1 MHGGP
6 ARGKHSKAFMAFDIA
21 EKKHA
26 VAIAVDKAPPLS
38 RRARSGIDPRL
49 KRAGDDPRLSE

>member
-6 ARGKHSKAFMAFDIA
+6 AMGKHSKAFMAFDIA

-26 VAIAVDKAPPLS
+26 VAITVDKAPPLS

-49 KRAGDDPRLSE
+49 KRGGQ

>member
-1 MHGGP
+1 M
-6 ARGKHSKAFMAFDIA
+6 GKHSEAFVAFDIA
-21 EKKHA
+21 KKKHA
-26 VAIAVDKAPPLS
+26 VAIAGDQPSPLS